1 MMQNKWYDIKAQ
13 LNAANKAVSYDVHL
27 MDEIGMWGITAR
39 DFAAEFAGIPKG
51 MPIRLIVN
59 SNGGSVIDA
68 IAINNIIKARGDVTG
83 VVYGIA
89 ASAATIILM
98 ACSKIEMPENTFLM
112 IHGVS
117 TYMYGQAD
125 DLREYADVMDKMNAT
140 LANTYAART
149 GQTIDVV
156 NEWMSKDSW
165 FGAAEAAAV
174 GLCDEVTAQ
183 FALAAQMSS
192 GMSQILNNAPAAV
205 KAMMQAKTEPTEPQA
220 QSVPAQ
226 DNAQE
231 VLAAVT
237 LCVNAG
243 ESELSKMVVN
253 ASIAAADVPARIERA
268 SALRSLA
275 ALADYPVAQVDDL
288 IINNRSIAEATTLL
302 QAYKKT
308 KVPAV
313 NNSVAA
319 GQDFITPKGNEPAAK
334 RLKAR
339 AAKPF

>member
-1 MMQNKWYDIKAQ
+1 
-13 LNAANKAVSYDVHL
+13 
-27 MDEIGMWGITAR
+27 
-39 DFAAEFAGIPKG
+39 
-51 MPIRLIVN
+51 
-59 SNGGSVIDA
+59 
-68 IAINNIIKARGDVTG
+68 
-83 VVYGIA
+83 
-89 ASAATIILM
+89 
-98 ACSKIEMPENTFLM
+98 
-112 IHGVS
+112 
-117 TYMYGQAD
+117 
-125 DLREYADVMDKMNAT
+125 
-140 LANTYAART
+140 
-149 GQTIDVV
+149 
-156 NEWMSKDSW
+156 
-165 FGAAEAAAV
+165 
-174 GLCDEVTAQ
+174 
-183 FALAAQMSS
+183 
-192 GMSQILNNAPAAV
+192 MSQILNNAPAAV

-231 VLAAVT
+231 ILAAVT

-243 ESELSKMVVN
+243 ESELSKMVVS

-308 KVPAV
+308 KVPVV
-313 NNSVAA
+313 NNSVAT

-334 RLKAR
+334 RIKAR